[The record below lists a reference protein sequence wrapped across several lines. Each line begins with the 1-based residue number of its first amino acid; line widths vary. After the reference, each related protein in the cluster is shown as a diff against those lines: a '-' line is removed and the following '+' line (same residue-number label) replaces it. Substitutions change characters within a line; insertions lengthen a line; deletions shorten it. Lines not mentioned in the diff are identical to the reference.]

1 MKNECLDFF
10 ARDDIF
16 FFFFCALLFLPSGV
30 YVKDVM
36 CNVFFVTAR
45 KKMIVYIPL
54 CVRDN
59 NKLSQGDP
67 SA

>member
-10 ARDDIF
+10 ARDDMF
-16 FFFFCALLFLPSGV
+16 FFFFFFLLFLPSGV
-30 YVKDVM
+30 FFKGVM
-36 CNVFFVTAR
+36 CNVFFLKAR

-59 NKLSQGDP
+59 NNLSQGDP